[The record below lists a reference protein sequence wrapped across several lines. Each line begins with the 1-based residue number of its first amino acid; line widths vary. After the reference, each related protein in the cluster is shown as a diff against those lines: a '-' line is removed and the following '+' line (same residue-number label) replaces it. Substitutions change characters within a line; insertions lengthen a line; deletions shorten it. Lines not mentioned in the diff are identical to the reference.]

1 MAFKTKLSVL
11 CIAISA
17 LAATGCND
25 SSTSSST
32 AGAGQTAPQL
42 NSYSFIDEPVKG
54 LYYKSENNTGCTD
67 ESGTYSAV
75 EGESVSFYLGKCD
88 ENNKATLSDENLIQI
103 GFVPQ
108 PSSITTPYDLK
119 VGNINNNADPITI
132 ATILKSFNR
141 SSDATS
147 LDLTGLK
154 FNNNGEDVTNDLQTL
169 INDPTVDSAARAAVL
184 KKELLDKVK
193 LANRD
198 SNMNFKHDDFLA
210 EATVQ
215 SELQSTLEKVSV
227 NTAFSASDVSDKYLI
242 LADDLVLHLDQAFNQ
257 STRDYYSVEGE
268 GEAFA
273 KSVDESGSVQ
283 TWGILNKPFGTDGDK
298 GKAGHL
304 YLMFGPAGRTNSFT
318 LNPVNISGNEWTVLV
333 NEFSNP
339 PTADLKKIVTGV
351 KLDSLSKLN
360 GKYKSKLSTE
370 FDYKFEITVD
380 DSTLTIKQPNG
391 KGDNGVGTIITDQTI
406 NTASVSLAKS
416 YVKLDGEVLDFTII
430 PTKSDASEIVLMH
443 TNVDNV
449 TSLIGYLVK
458 E

>member
-32 AGAGQTAPQL
+32 AGAGQTTPTQL

-54 LYYKSENNTGCTD
+54 LYYKSENSTGCTD

-88 ENNKATLSDENLIQI
+88 ESNKATLSDENLIKI

-141 SSDATS
+141 GSDATS

-154 FNNNGEDVTNDLQTL
+154 FNNNGENVTNDLQAL
-169 INDPTVDSAARAAVL
+169 INDPAADRTTVL

-198 SNMNFKHDDFLA
+198 SNMNFKHDDFIP

-227 NTAFSASDVSDKYLI
+227 NTAFSASDLSDKYLI

-268 GEAFA
+268 GEVFA
-273 KSVDESGSVQ
+273 KSIDESGSVQ

-304 YLMFGPAGRTNSFT
+304 YLMFGPAGRMNSFT

-333 NEFSNP
+333 NEHPNVEMR
-339 PTADLKKIVTGV
+339 KIVTGV
-351 KLDSLSKLN
+351 KLDSLSKLD
-360 GKYKSKLSTE
+360 GKYKSKLSAE

-380 DSTLTIKQPNG
+380 SSTLTIKQPNN
-391 KGDNGVGTIITDQTI
+391 KGDNGVGTIISDQTI
-406 NTASVSLAKS
+406 NTASVSLEKP
-416 YVKLDGEVLDFTII
+416 YIKLDGEVLDFTVI